1 MFLPYMFSKNYF
13 PYTTAAGPCTVN
25 INTLIEKELKITG
38 LIAGRNALVLSY
50 CFVMGKTTQ
59 L

>member
-1 MFLPYMFSKNYF
+1 MFSKNYF

-25 INTLIEKELKITG
+25 KNILLEKDLRITG
-38 LIAGRNALVLSY
+38 LIAVRNAIVLQDST
-50 CFVMGKTTQ
+50 V

>member
-1 MFLPYMFSKNYF
+1 MFSKNYF

-38 LIAGRNALVLSY
+38 LIAGRNALVLQDSTVLGWVKQHS
-50 CFVMGKTTQ
+50 FK
-59 L
+59 